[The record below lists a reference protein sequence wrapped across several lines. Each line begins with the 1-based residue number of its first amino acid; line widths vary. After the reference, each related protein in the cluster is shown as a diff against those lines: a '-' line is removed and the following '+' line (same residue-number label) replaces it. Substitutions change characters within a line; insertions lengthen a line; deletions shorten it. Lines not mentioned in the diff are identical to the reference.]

1 MQIDATLDENKPLA
15 TRFGV
20 GGFPTIKVRHMAQ
33 WRGSSVLP
41 QTPLKQVWMRQRPVQ
56 QCRAAAEGWSTK
68 THYLHFVVHRPPA
81 TLASAQIFRNGKV
94 DAPSDYNGPR
104 EQAGIVSYL
113 EKVSGPASAELK
125 TAQEV
130 RASSPPALW

>member
-1 MQIDATLDENKPLA
+1 M
-15 TRFGV
+15 
-20 GGFPTIKVRHMAQ
+20 
-33 WRGSSVLP
+33 
-41 QTPLKQVWMRQRPVQ
+41 
-56 QCRAAAEGWSTK
+56 
-68 THYLHFVVHRPPA
+68 HRPPA

-125 TAQEV
+125 TAKEV
-130 RASSPPALW
+130 RALEPCCLAVTALSASAAHRSGLARTPSHLYFLFAYKYGSACGLTFRPRTMRLL